1 VSRITTLATIAL
13 ACAGGVGVWYVAQS
27 ELRSRWSA
35 ALAALAAAGTLLWLP
50 GQVHNALSDART
62 YHRIGRMQADNAAA
76 ISLGLDP
83 HTYERIRALV
93 PPHATMYVTG
103 SGKFRFWAFTDLLPR
118 LAVDNPQN
126 AEWALTAKPALDLPG
141 VRFARIYHLH
151 NATLGRIAP

>member
-1 VSRITTLATIAL
+1 VSGITTLATIAL
-13 ACAGGVGVWYVAQS
+13 ACAGGIGVWYVARS

-35 ALAALAAAGTLLWLP
+35 ALAALAAAGTLVWFP

-62 YHRIGRMQADNAAA
+62 YHRIGHFRADNAAA

-83 HTYERIRALV
+83 HTYARVRALV

-118 LAVDNPQN
+118 LAVGSPQN
-126 AEWALTAKPALDLPG
+126 AQWVLTPKPTLDLPG
-141 VRFARIYHLH
+141 VRFARIYHLP
-151 NATLGRIAP
+151 NATLGRVAP

>member
-1 VSRITTLATIAL
+1 
-13 ACAGGVGVWYVAQS
+13 
-27 ELRSRWSA
+27 
-35 ALAALAAAGTLLWLP
+35 
-50 GQVHNALSDART
+50 
-62 YHRIGRMQADNAAA
+62 
-76 ISLGLDP
+76 
-83 HTYERIRALV
+83 
-93 PPHATMYVTG
+93 VTG